1 MPSVSDQPQAPG
13 GLVDEAWGLMVGV
26 FIGHAGELARRRGDR
41 GAHPSPAITLMRL
54 HPDNPPS
61 LGDLAKQMHCDASYA
76 TALADRLE
84 ERGLAERRVAAGD
97 RRVKELVPTAAGLA
111 ARERLRTAYLTG
123 PSGLA
128 DLTPEEAEVF
138 HRIATKLSESIDP
151 SLPSLLGLPVTG
163 SPVPSSPF
171 ERT

>member
-1 MPSVSDQPQAPG
+1 MGPVSDPSPPPG

-26 FIGHAGELARRRGDR
+26 SMSMRAAWLDAAAAEGLT
-41 GAHPSPAITLMRL
+41 PPQAITLMRL

-61 LGDLAKQMHCDASYA
+61 LGDLAKQMRCDASYA

-84 ERGLAERRVAAGD
+84 ERGLADRRVSAGD

-111 ARERLRTAYLTG
+111 ARERLHNAYLIA
-123 PSGLA
+123 PAGLA

-138 HRIATKLSESIDP
+138 HRIATKLSESVDP
-151 SLPSLLGLPVTG
+151 SLPALLGLPV
-163 SPVPSSPF
+163 SAPPVAS
-171 ERT
+171 

>member
-1 MPSVSDQPQAPG
+1 MASVSDQPPPPG
-13 GLVDEAWGLMVGV
+13 GPVDEAWGLMVGV
-26 FIGHAGELARRRGDR
+26 FMAMRASWLAASTAEGLT
-41 GAHPSPAITLMRL
+41 PPQAITLMRL
-54 HPDNPPS
+54 HADNPPS

-84 ERGLAERRVAAGD
+84 ERGLAERRVSAGD

-111 ARERLRTAYLTG
+111 ARERLLRAYLTG

-138 HRIATKLSESIDP
+138 HRIATKLSGSVDP
-151 SLPSLLGLPVTG
+151 SLPSLLGLPVIG
-163 SPVPSSPF
+163 PPVIS
-171 ERT
+171 

>member
-1 MPSVSDQPQAPG
+1 MVSVSDPSPPPG

-26 FIGHAGELARRRGDR
+26 FMSMRTSWLAAAVAEGLT
-41 GAHPSPAITLMRL
+41 PPQAITLMRL

-84 ERGLAERRVAAGD
+84 ERGLAERRVSAGD

-111 ARERLRTAYLTG
+111 ARERLHDAYLTG
-123 PSGLA
+123 PAGLA
-128 DLTPEEAEVF
+128 DLTTEEAEVF
-138 HRIATKLSESIDP
+138 LRIATKLSESVDP
-151 SLPSLLGLPVTG
+151 SLPALLGLPVSG
-163 SPVPSSPF
+163 PRVPS
-171 ERT
+171 